1 MYSKK
6 EAPTNEDP
14 NAEVFV
20 VMECTSCHVVDF
32 RKEERLL
39 RSGNPKCPY
48 CGGLVREAESI

>member
-6 EAPTNEDP
+6 DVPPNEDL

-20 VMECTSCHVVDF
+20 VMECTSCHVVDI

-48 CGGLVREAESI
+48 CGDLVREAESI